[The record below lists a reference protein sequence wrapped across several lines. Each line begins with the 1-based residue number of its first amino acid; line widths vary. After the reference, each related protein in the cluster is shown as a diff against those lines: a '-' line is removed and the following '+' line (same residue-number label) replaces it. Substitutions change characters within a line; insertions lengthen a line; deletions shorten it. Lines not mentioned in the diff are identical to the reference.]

1 MFRNFALAAVI
12 ALGIFALSAS
22 TKSNSIAGSWQVDTR
37 HSDAQLITD
46 ATTDYGKTKMSVTI
60 GFGRVNGTLIFDDTD
75 LSKSSVDVR
84 FYPATSML
92 PAIAEDGKFR
102 SLWLA
107 NVANHTLVCFHS
119 KGVTRTADGKLQT
132 TGTMVLTRVDRIIQA
147 DPTEGYAGPVY
158 GPPIVH
164 RITHEETLVFDP
176 PGADG
181 KSQEDGAIRES
192 ASTRVFRED
201 FPQLLKAVTSTNWP
215 PVVQDM
221 TCQPVNAG
229 EDYHGIPCSGTLLQA
244 PSLPDAPHAANAE
257 DLGTAEASD
266 FNAVVGERLSILL
279 HMRLVPKP
287 GGQPAMAGN

>member
-46 ATTDYGKTKMSVTI
+46 ATTDFGKTKMSVTI
-60 GFGRVNGTLIFDDTD
+60 GFGRVNGTMIFDDAD

-84 FYPATSML
+84 LYPATSML

-119 KGVTRTADGKLQT
+119 KGVTRTADGKFQT
-132 TGTMVLTRVDRIIQA
+132 TGTLVLTRVDRIIQA

-164 RITHEETLVFDP
+164 RITHEETLVFDA

-181 KSQEDGAIRES
+181 NSQKDGAIRES

-201 FPQLLKAVTSTNWP
+201 FPQLLKAVTSTYWP
-215 PVVQDM
+215 PLVQDM
-221 TCQPVNAG
+221 SCQPVNPG

-244 PSLPDAPHAANAE
+244 PSLPDAPRAANAE

-279 HMRLVPKP
+279 HMRLVPKQ
-287 GGQPAMAGN
+287 GGQPAMGGN